1 MADLILLL
9 AMHTKSTATPGKGRS
24 FKCDRNCANT
34 STKICKRTIAVAEKY
49 GTLPDLN
56 IY

>member
-9 AMHTKSTATPGKGRS
+9 AIHTKSTVTPGKGGS

-34 STKICKRTIAVAEKY
+34 STKICKRTIDVAEKY